1 MMMIDSAI
9 ETGQPL
15 TTSVEIMSK
24 TAALK
29 TLGCPATK
37 LANGKYGGKKGP
49 CALKP
54 TWGGT
59 YHQYEIA

>member
-37 LANGKYGGKKGP
+37 LANGKDGGKRD
-49 CALKP
+49 LV
-54 TWGGT
+54 
-59 YHQYEIA
+59 Y

>member
-15 TTSVEIMSK
+15 ATSVEIMSK

-29 TLGCPATK
+29 TLGCPATR
-37 LANGKYGGKKGP
+37 LANDESRKNATIVIYYLGR
-49 CALKP
+49 
-54 TWGGT
+54 
-59 YHQYEIA
+59 

>member
-1 MMMIDSAI
+1 MMMDSAI

-15 TTSVEIMSK
+15 ATSVEIMSK

-37 LANGKYGGKKGP
+37 LANGEYGKKNDP
-49 CALKP
+49 CILKP
-54 TWGGT
+54 TWAGI